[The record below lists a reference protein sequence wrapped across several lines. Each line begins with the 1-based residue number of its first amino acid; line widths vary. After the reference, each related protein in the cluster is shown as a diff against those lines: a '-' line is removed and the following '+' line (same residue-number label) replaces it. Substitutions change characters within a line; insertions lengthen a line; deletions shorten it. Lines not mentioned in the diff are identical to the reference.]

1 MVELCGHLGSVL
13 RQFLTLSEVVSGN
26 CLVFVRRLINQLT
39 KYLRFFL
46 VQVYDMT
53 FELNEVEARQEE
65 YPSTLSYL
73 NLLNVLIEHESDA
86 LDKGGRCVQRLG
98 CGLNL

>member
-1 MVELCGHLGSVL
+1 MFGVCPEAHQLVDK
-13 RQFLTLSEVVSGN
+13 SG
-26 CLVFVRRLINQLT
+26 VI
-39 KYLRFFL
+39 L

-86 LDKGGRCVQRLG
+86 LDKGGRCVLRLE

>member
-1 MVELCGHLGSVL
+1 LNLN
-13 RQFLTLSEVVSGN
+13 EVVSGN
-26 CLVFVRRLINQLT
+26 CLVCVWRLINHFI
-39 KYLRFFL
+39 KYLRFIL

-86 LDKGGRCVQRLG
+86 LDKGARYV
-98 CGLNL
+98 